1 MILHSHQA
9 LGDAAFDFKFEGSA
23 LLDTLM
29 QGQTHETHPEMFTK
43 HCWDVENRL
52 NKPVMVNPI
61 SAKCST
67 AILVGFNPIH
77 PAKFS

>member
-1 MILHSHQA
+1 MDLFSHQA

-52 NKPVMVNPI
+52 SKP
-61 SAKCST
+61 
-67 AILVGFNPIH
+67 
-77 PAKFS
+77 